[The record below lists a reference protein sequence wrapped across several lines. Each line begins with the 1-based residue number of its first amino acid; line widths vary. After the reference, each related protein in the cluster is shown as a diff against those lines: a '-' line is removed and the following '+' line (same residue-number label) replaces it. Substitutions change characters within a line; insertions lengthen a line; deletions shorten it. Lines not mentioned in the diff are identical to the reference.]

1 MSDSLPVGWC
11 AAPIADCVISV
22 ESLDP
27 ASRPDDEFTYCDIS
41 AIDNELGKVVTPK
54 LLKGRDAPSR
64 ARQSVR
70 AGDVLFSTVRP
81 GLRAIARVPDAAN
94 PVASTGFCVLRAAQG
109 VDGAYLY
116 QLARS
121 DQFLQKV
128 WRCSR

>member
-1 MSDSLPVGWC
+1 VSDSLPVGWC

-81 GLRAIARVPDAAN
+81 GLRAIARVPDAAK

-128 WRCSR
+128 WRCWR